1 LPSNKSI
8 VMKTPM
14 TKKKQTKADNRKE
27 PIHIRQRQL
36 KHGNV
41 SLFLDKWWNSKH
53 SYEFLNLY
61 LVRELSQVD
70 REQNKATWLLAE
82 TIKAQRI
89 QELQKEANGFP
100 SFKTDYSF
108 IEYFRLQMNAR
119 YNSKGNYG
127 SWDSALKHLLI
138 FTKDED
144 VKFKQVDADW
154 LGKFKCYLQNATIVK
169 SEIIKLKPNS
179 QYSYYN
185 KVKAAL
191 RQAYD
196 DGYIPMNPASRLRGI
211 KPGES
216 NRERLTLEEVQRLVV
231 TPCDNEL
238 IKVAFLF
245 SVLTGLRWSDVSA
258 IMWRQVQYSELTG
271 NFIQFIQQK
280 TDQQEFLPISMQ
292 ARDLLGEA
300 KESGTKV
307 FERLVYKRVSTILSR
322 WMLRAGILKHIT
334 FHCARHTHATL
345 LLELGVDIY
354 VLSKMLGHKKI
365 TTTEIY
371 AKVSPHK
378 KMDAANRIPSLDLK
392 NLARKQPEQDLSSVG
407 NEDSLSSESHDR
419 RSSTQTTFCCSP
431 ASEGIE
437 WRRYGDDLGR
447 RS

>member
-1 LPSNKSI
+1 
-8 VMKTPM
+8 MKAPTI
-14 TKKKQTKADNRKE
+14 KKKQSKADNRKE
-27 PIHIRQRQL
+27 PIHIRQRSL
-36 KHGNV
+36 KHGNI
-41 SLFLDKWWNSKH
+41 SLFLDKWWNGKH

-70 REQNKATWLLAE
+70 REQNEATWLLAE

-89 QELQKEANGFP
+89 QELQKEASGFP
-100 SFKTDYSF
+100 SFKMDYSF

-138 FTKDED
+138 FTENED
-144 VKFKQVDADW
+144 VKFKNIDADW
-154 LGKFKCYLQNATIVK
+154 LGRFKNYLQNTTIVK

-196 DGYIPMNPASRLRGI
+196 DGYIPTNPASRLRGI
-211 KPGES
+211 KPGEP

-238 IKVAFLF
+238 IKIAFLF
-245 SVLTGLRWSDVSA
+245 SALTGLRWSDISA
-258 IMWRQVQYSELTG
+258 LTWRQVHHSKVTG

-280 TDQQEFLPISMQ
+280 TDQQEFLPISQQ
-292 ARDLLGEA
+292 ARDLLGERGEPA
-300 KESGTKV
+300 SRV
-307 FERLVYKRVSTILSR
+307 FDRLVYKRVSTILTR

-345 LLELGVDIY
+345 LLDFGVDIY

-371 AKVSPHK
+371 AKVSSHK
-378 KMDAANRIPSLDLK
+378 KIDAANRIPWLDWK
-392 NLARKQPEQDLSSVG
+392 SLARNQPEQDLSIM
-407 NEDSLSSESHDR
+407 ETRDSLSNENQDIINSI
-419 RSSTQTTFCCSP
+419 QTTSCCSP
-431 ASEGIE
+431 SFEGIA
-437 WRRYGDDLGR
+437 WRRYGDDPGHP
-447 RS
+447 S